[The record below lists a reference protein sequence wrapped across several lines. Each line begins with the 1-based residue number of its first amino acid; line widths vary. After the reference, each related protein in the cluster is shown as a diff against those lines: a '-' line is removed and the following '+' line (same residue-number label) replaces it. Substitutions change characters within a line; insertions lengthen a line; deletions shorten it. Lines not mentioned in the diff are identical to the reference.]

1 MLLLSGARLA
11 AALRLAGVPVSRAIS
26 SAMPSTGR
34 FGASFASGSGRSG
47 LTGPAA
53 ASRVSAELPFMSSS
67 VSEVI
72 EETSVAGPSTLT
84 WDGPLR
90 SAWASPEE
98 RLDGLSTQLAAA
110 NRNAAPQMLA
120 TMPPLPLVA
129 SISRSSSGK
138 VMISALP
145 NGRAVPGM
153 RRVVVRFCC
162 GRNWA

>member
-1 MLLLSGARLA
+1 
-11 AALRLAGVPVSRAIS
+11 
-26 SAMPSTGR
+26 
-34 FGASFASGSGRSG
+34 
-47 LTGPAA
+47 
-53 ASRVSAELPFMSSS
+53 MSSS

-84 WDGPLR
+84 CDGALR
-90 SAWASPEE
+90 SACASPEE
-98 RLDGLSTQLAAA
+98 PLDGLSTQLAAA
-110 NRNAAPQMLA
+110 NRNTAPQMLA

-129 SISRSSSGK
+129 SISRLSSGK
-138 VMISALP
+138 AMISALP